1 MPMTHLRRYRLRVSI
16 PDAVRATIL
25 QRMRRM
31 TDFDRAVVMH
41 ASVIG
46 RWFDFAVL
54 VETAAGPEDE
64 VRTALERA
72 CSLDLVIAEAEP
84 HGAYA
89 FRHALT
95 RDIIYTELLTLAVR
109 PIHGRI
115 ARALERAPHRAA
127 RLEQLAYHS
136 WAAGDVRRCVK
147 YNELAGRRC
156 GRDSGARRRTK
167 LLFPCPQPHRH
178 GVAGGE
184 TTRSQVASR
193 RRRRRGRRALGKLS
207 EYVDF
212 GALTVRDDHAI
223 GLARLVFDPRDLR
236 DAVLLAK
243 RQRIEAAWR
252 RTENLF
258 PIEFVFRAMAGTDK
272 LSRVGM
278 PLHVA
283 AEVRAN
289 RAKDHETRGN
299 DGVGDGRTRF
309 REQFRSRGD
318 ERVLRISVESD
329 SQTKRSSCAGGK

>member
-147 YNELAGRRC
+147 YNELAG
-156 GRDSGARRRTK
+156 DGAAAIQA
-167 LLFPCPQPHRH
+167 LDD
-178 GVAGGE
+178 A
-184 TTRSQVASR
+184 RSYYSR
-193 RRRRRGRRALGKLS
+193 
-207 EYVDF
+207 
-212 GALTVRDDHAI
+212 
-223 GLARLVFDPRDLR
+223 ARSLIATESP
-236 DAVLLAK
+236 AAK
-243 RQRIEAAWR
+243 R
-252 RTENLF
+252 L
-258 PIEFVFRAMAGTDK
+258 DHK
-272 LSRVGM
+272 LRV
-278 PLHVA
+278 
-283 AEVRAN
+283 
-289 RAKDHETRGN
+289 
-299 DGVGDGRTRF
+299 
-309 REQFRSRGD
+309 S
-318 ERVLRISVESD
+318 
-329 SQTKRSSCAGGK
+329 

>member
-54 VETAAGPEDE
+54 VETAAG
-64 VRTALERA
+64 
-72 CSLDLVIAEAEP
+72 LDLVIAEAEP

-147 YNELAGRRC
+147 YNELAG
-156 GRDSGARRRTK
+156 DGAAAIQALDDARSYYSRARSLIATESPAAKRLDHK
-167 LLFPCPQPHRH
+167 LRL
-178 GVAGGE
+178 VGGE
-184 TTRSQVASR
+184 
-193 RRRRRGRRALGKLS
+193 
-207 EYVDF
+207 
-212 GALTVRDDHAI
+212 
-223 GLARLVFDPRDLR
+223 
-236 DAVLLAK
+236 DA
-243 RQRIEAAWR
+243 
-252 RTENLF
+252 
-258 PIEFVFRAMAGTDK
+258 AG
-272 LSRVGM
+272 
-278 PLHVA
+278 
-283 AEVRAN
+283 
-289 RAKDHETRGN
+289 
-299 DGVGDGRTRF
+299 
-309 REQFRSRGD
+309 
-318 ERVLRISVESD
+318 ER
-329 SQTKRSSCAGGK
+329 